1 MATAKATSPSL
12 VYLVCLLFKYVEVVS
27 AKTSTH
33 KLAMFCHMFSRCSIL
48 FAIHFCHI
56 LPSWSLAGSAK
67 DHNQAHLGA
76 ERQETAGIP
85 ESARHLSGN
94 PEHLHSIS
102 ITTAV
107 LVSELFW
114 YLRSTGNKF
123 NGPLGLRKSASPL
136 PLPSFQ

>member
-1 MATAKATSPSL
+1 MATAKATSPTL
-12 VYLVCLLFKYVEVVS
+12 VYLMCILFKYVEVVS

-33 KLAMFCHMFSRCSIL
+33 KLAMFCHMFSMVSIL
-48 FAIHFCHI
+48 FAIHFCHPF

-85 ESARHLSGN
+85 ESARHLGQSRAASG
-94 PEHLHSIS
+94 IS

-107 LVSELFW
+107 CLFLN
-114 YLRSTGNKF
+114 YSGI
-123 NGPLGLRKSASPL
+123 
-136 PLPSFQ
+136 